1 MCTTKTMADRSV
13 LDQIS
18 TISILEFPPPVLTFQ
33 GYFVKQGVYEV
44 FMVANLGYEKP
55 ISDNLSKFQVAW
67 GYWDTTKSYT
77 KLM

>member
-18 TISILEFPPPVLTFQ
+18 TIHIRISSSCIDISRILCET
-33 GYFVKQGVYEV
+33 GVYEI
-44 FMVANLGYEKP
+44 FMVADLGYEKP
-55 ISDNLSKFQVAW
+55 ISDNPSKFQVAW